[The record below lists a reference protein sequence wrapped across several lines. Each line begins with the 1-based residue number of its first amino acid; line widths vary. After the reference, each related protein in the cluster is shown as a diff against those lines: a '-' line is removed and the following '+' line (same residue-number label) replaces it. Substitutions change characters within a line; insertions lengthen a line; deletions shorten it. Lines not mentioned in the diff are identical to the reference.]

1 MKRFIWPI
9 YLIFLKKV
17 DSTNQY
23 IKRNISKWM
32 NNWTVIWSMHQTN
45 GRGVGKNL
53 WKTEKGKNLTFSIFF
68 KSITLSIDKG
78 YIMNMIISN
87 AIHKTLF
94 SYSKFIWI
102 KWPNDIILMNKKIG
116 GILIENK
123 VFHKKIHTTIA
134 GIGLNVNQLKFDYK
148 FQATS
153 LKKILNKD
161 FELDKLFYNIIYSIQ
176 KEYFLF
182 TIQGESNIRDYYVSH
197 LYMKDKISFFY
208 IKKNVHCEINGLYK
222 GIIRNITKRGNLVIE
237 FNKKKK
243 FFFFSQKEVQLIF

>member
-1 MKRFIWPI
+1 
-9 YLIFLKKV
+9 
-17 DSTNQY
+17 
-23 IKRNISKWM
+23 
-32 NNWTVIWSMHQTN
+32 MHQTN
-45 GRGVGKNL
+45 GKGVGENF
-53 WKTEKGKNLTFSIFF
+53 WETEKGKNLTFSIFL

-87 AIHKTLF
+87 AIHKSLF

-123 VFHKKIHTTIA
+123 VLYKKIHTTVV
-134 GIGLNVNQLKFDYK
+134 GIGLNVNQLEFYSK
-148 FQATS
+148 FQASS

-161 FELDKLFYNIIYSIQ
+161 FELEKLFYNIIYSIQ

-182 TIQGESNIRDYYVSH
+182 TIHGESYIRNYYVSH
-197 LYMKDKISFFY
+197 LYMKDEISFFY
-208 IKKNVHCEINGLYK
+208 IRKNIHCEINGYAK
-222 GIIRNITKRGNLVIE
+222 GIIRNITRKGNLVIE
-237 FNKKKK
+237 FNKNKK